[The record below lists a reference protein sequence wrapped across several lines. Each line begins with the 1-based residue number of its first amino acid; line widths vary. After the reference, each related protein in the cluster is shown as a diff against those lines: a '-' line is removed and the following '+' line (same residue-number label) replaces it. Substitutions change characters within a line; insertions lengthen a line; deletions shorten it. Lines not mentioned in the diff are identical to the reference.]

1 MKQPNQTVELTPEFG
16 HRLRELRKAAG
27 LSQTEVAVLMG
38 RRGKGC
44 WAIVGRLERAETRHP
59 GLGLVADFLK
69 ACGASFADVADLV
82 GMEPQGCEPGVE
94 DPGPKRRE
102 SRPMTPAEKLAEV
115 RRRANR
121 IPRKRMLE
129 EAFYLMMKKSG
140 MSESLG
146 LDALGEVARYGR
158 RLFAASER
166 SRKARLDARRKLL
179 SAGRVSEDAAC
190 AVERLVE
197 EMFNYMAESGDLDR
211 GIEVDAGAVVAGKV
225 KLCKV
230 KRAEERIKAEF
241 QEEIEEWGRKRMLVM
256 DKIRKECI
264 EQKRREGKD
273 EQLAQ
278 KYGSVAGMFCGI
290 ADETEPGSDERKR
303 RVEEIVDRA
312 RDKEG
317 VGRMGEYVF
326 QRWEELKSFIPPKPG
341 RLGRDRRV

>member
-1 MKQPNQTVELTPEFG
+1 
-16 HRLRELRKAAG
+16 
-27 LSQTEVAVLMG
+27 MG

-82 GMEPQGCEPGVE
+82 GMEPREREPEAE
-94 DPGPKRRE
+94 DAGPKRRK

-129 EAFYLMMKKSG
+129 EALYLMMKKSG
-140 MSESLG
+140 MSEGLE

-166 SRKARLDARRKLL
+166 SRKARLDVRRKLL

-241 QEEIEEWGRKRMLVM
+241 QEEIDEWGRRRMLVG
-256 DKIRKECI
+256 DRIRKECV
-264 EQKRREGKD
+264 EQKRTEGKD

-278 KYGSVAGMFCGI
+278 KYGSVAGTFCGI
-290 ADETEPGSDERKR
+290 ADETESGSDEREH
-303 RVEEIVDRA
+303 RVGAIIDRA
-312 RDKEG
+312 RDKDG
-317 VGRMGEYVF
+317 VRRMGEYVF
-326 QRWEELKSFIPPKPG
+326 RRWEELKSFIPPKPR